1 MKYMSSKEIRSSF
14 LDFFRKK
21 QHVILPSSS
30 LIPKDPQLMFTV
42 AGMVPFKPFFWGVAK
57 APHKRI
63 ATCQKCVRTV
73 DIDRVGKTAR
83 HDTFFE
89 MLGNFSFNDYFKK
102 EAIQWAWEY
111 VTDVLE
117 MPEDLLWVSVY
128 EDDDEAYDIWKNNIR
143 IPERKIVRL
152 DKEENWWGP
161 VGNTGPCGPCSEIF
175 VDTGRTET
183 CPDPENCSP
192 GCDCDRFLELWN
204 LVFTEF
210 NQNEEGKLIP
220 LKHKNI
226 DTGLGL
232 ERISAIMQNVETI
245 FDTDLFTNII
255 KSIEKILDVSYNKD
269 QKTDISIK
277 IIADHSRSVSF
288 LVTDGVMPSNEGRGY
303 VLRRLIRRAV
313 LHASLLYNNKPF
325 LNKLMEVVAEEMG
338 GIYLE
343 LKEKC
348 SFVKNIVLNE
358 EQKFIETLE
367 KGTKRLHEI
376 LEHNEVLSGKE
387 LFQLYDT
394 YGFPVELVE
403 EIVQDKDVKIDSE
416 GFKTE
421 MKKQRERARQAQ
433 GKKDYGLTSS
443 IYNEIYNKL
452 GNTEF
457 EGYKTLT
464 LEAEIKY
471 MVTDGKLVEKLT
483 KGDEGELFFKET
495 PFYAEKGGQV
505 SDRGVIKSD
514 NSIAVVSHV
523 FIPNN
528 ELISHKVYVE
538 NGTFEKGQKVK
549 LEVDAKKRKSTARN
563 HTATHL
569 LHAALRKVLGNHVR
583 QFGSLVDNER
593 LRFDF
598 THFSAL
604 EKEDIEK
611 IEEII
616 NEKILEDI
624 PVKIKTKSLEEAK
637 NEDITALFE
646 EKYSDI
652 VRVISINDFSKE
664 LCGGTHV
671 SRTGEIGIF
680 KIISE
685 SSVSSGVRRIEAVT
699 GLNAYELLKDNYN
712 KLNIIKDML
721 AVEDKIIE
729 RIATIK
735 QEVREKEKEV
745 KRLREKVL
753 SGSAPINDRRTS
765 VEGNQVHIRIVDNSP
780 VDVIRN
786 AADVMMQRLKSGIV
800 FIFNKFEN
808 KVVFVVKVSEDLT
821 DRFNAGK
828 IAQRIARELNGG
840 GGGRP
845 DFAQAGGKN
854 IDKIEY
860 VVNNIE
866 EFIND

>member
-42 AGMVPFKPFFWGVAK
+42 AGMVPFKPFFWGIAE

-73 DIDRVGKTAR
+73 DIDKVGKTAR

-102 EAIQWAWEY
+102 ETIRWAWEY
-111 VTDVLE
+111 VTGVLE
-117 MPEDLLWVSVY
+117 MPEDSLWVSVF
-128 EDDDEAYDIWKNNIR
+128 EEDDEAYEIWKNNIG
-143 IPERKIVRL
+143 IPERKILRL
-152 DKEENWWGP
+152 GKEENWWGP

-175 VDTGRTET
+175 IDTGRKEN
-183 CPDPENCSP
+183 CPDPENCSLD
-192 GCDCDRFLELWN
+192 CDCDRFLEFWN

-210 NQNEEGKLIP
+210 NQSEDGKLTP
-220 LKHKNI
+220 LKQKNI

-245 FDTDLFTNII
+245 FDTDLFKNII
-255 KSIEKILDVSYNKD
+255 KEIEKELSISYAANH
-269 QKTDISIK
+269 KTDISIK
-277 IIADHSRSVSF
+277 IIADHSRSVGF

-313 LHASLLYNNKPF
+313 LHSSLLGNSKPF
-325 LNKLMEVVAEEMG
+325 LNRLMEVIAKDMG
-338 GIYLE
+338 NIYPE
-343 LKEKC
+343 LKDKL

-358 EQKFIETLE
+358 EQKFLETLE

-376 LEHNEVLSGKE
+376 LENSKVISGKE

-403 EIVQDKDVKIDSE
+403 EIVQDRNVKIDSE
-416 GFKTE
+416 GFKAE
-421 MKKQRERARQAQ
+421 MNKQRERAREAQ
-433 GKKDYGLTSS
+433 GKKDYGFISAT
-443 IYNEIYNKL
+443 YNEIYNKL
-452 GNTEF
+452 GNTSF
-457 EGYKTLT
+457 KGYQTLSLQT
-464 LEAEIKY
+464 EIKY
-471 MVTDGKLVEKLT
+471 IISDGEMTEKLE
-483 KGDEGELFFKET
+483 KGNEGELFFQKT
-495 PFYAEKGGQV
+495 PFYAEKGGQI
-505 SDRGVIKSD
+505 SDKGTIKSYD
-514 NSIAVVSHV
+514 SKARVTNV
-523 FIPNN
+523 FIPSN

-538 NGTFEKGQKVK
+538 QGTFEKGQKVI
-549 LEVDAKKRKSTARN
+549 LEVDIEKRKSTARN

-569 LHAALRKVLGNHVR
+569 LHAALKKVLGNHVR
-583 QFGSLVDNER
+583 QSGSLVDEKR

-604 EKEDIEK
+604 KEEEIERIEK
-611 IEEII
+611 IT

-624 PVKIKTKSLEEAK
+624 PVKIETKTLEEAK
-637 NEDITALFE
+637 SEDITALFE
-646 EKYSDI
+646 EKYGDV
-652 VRVISINDFSKE
+652 VRTVSIDGFSKE

-671 SRTGEIGIF
+671 SRTGEIGIL
-680 KIISE
+680 KITSE

-699 GLNAYELLKDNYN
+699 GFNTYELLKDNYK

-729 RIATIK
+729 RIASIN

-753 SGSAPINDRRTS
+753 SGSAPVNDRHAN
-765 VEGNQVHIRIVDNSP
+765 VKGNQVHVRIVDDSP
-780 VDVIRN
+780 VDIIRN

-800 FIFNKFEN
+800 LIFNRLEN
-808 KVVFVVKVSEDLT
+808 KVVFVVKVSDDLT
-821 DRFNAGK
+821 ESFNAGE
-828 IAQRIARELNGG
+828 IAKRISKELNGG
-840 GGGRP
+840 GGGRA
-845 DFAQAGGKN
+845 DFAQAGGKD

-860 VVNNIE
+860 IVNNIE
-866 EFIND
+866 DFING

>member
-14 LDFFRKK
+14 LDFFRNK

-42 AGMVPFKPFFWGVAK
+42 AGMVPFKPFFWGIAE
-57 APHKRI
+57 APHKRV

-111 VTDVLE
+111 VTEVLE
-117 MPEDLLWVSVY
+117 MPKETLWVSVY
-128 EDDDEAYDIWKNNIR
+128 KEDDEAYDIWKNDIG
-143 IPERKIVRL
+143 IPDRKIVRL
-152 DKEENWWGP
+152 GKEENWWGP

-175 VDTGRTET
+175 IDTGRDEN

-192 GCDCDRFLELWN
+192 ACDCDRFLEFWN

-210 NQNEEGKLIP
+210 NQNEDGTLVP
-220 LKHKNI
+220 LKNKNI

-245 FDTDLFTNII
+245 FDTDLFRNII
-255 KSIEKILDVSYNKD
+255 NEIEKTLNVKYADD
-269 QKTDISIK
+269 EKTDTSIK
-277 IIADHSRSVSF
+277 IIADHSRSVGF
-288 LVTDGVMPSNEGRGY
+288 LITDGVMPSNEGRGY

-313 LHASLLYNNKPF
+313 LHASLLGNTDPF
-325 LNKLMEVVAEEMG
+325 LNKLMKVVADEMG
-338 GIYLE
+338 SIYPELE
-343 LKEKC
+343 EKL
-348 SFVKNIVLNE
+348 SFTKNIVLNE
-358 EQKFIETLE
+358 EQKFLDTLE
-367 KGTKRLHEI
+367 KGTKRLHEL
-376 LEHNEVLSGKE
+376 LENNKILSGKE

-403 EIVQDKDVKIDSE
+403 EIVQDSDVKLDSK
-416 GFKTE
+416 GFKAE
-421 MKKQRERARQAQ
+421 MKKQRERAREAQ
-433 GKKDYGLTSS
+433 GKKDYHLTSS
-443 IYNEIYNKL
+443 IYNEIYNSI
-452 GNTEF
+452 GSTEF
-457 EGYKTLT
+457 KGYNTLSLIT
-464 LEAEIKY
+464 EIKY
-471 MVTDGKLVEKLT
+471 IAANGKLIEKLE
-483 KGDEGELFFKET
+483 KGKEGELFFKET

-505 SDRGVIKSD
+505 SDGGTIKSD
-514 NSIAVVSHV
+514 NSKAKISQV
-523 FIPNN
+523 FVPYN
-528 ELISHKVYVE
+528 ELFSHKVYVE
-538 NGTFEKGQKVK
+538 QGVFEKGQKVC

-569 LHAALRKVLGNHVR
+569 LHATLRKVLGNHVK
-583 QFGSLVDNER
+583 QSGSLVDDKR

-604 EKEDIEK
+604 DVADIEK
-611 IEEII
+611 IEKII

-624 PVKIKTKSLEEAK
+624 PLNIESKSIDKAK

-646 EKYSDI
+646 EKYGDV
-652 VRVISINDFSKE
+652 VRVVSIDDFSRE

-680 KIISE
+680 KVTSE

-712 KLNIIKDML
+712 KLNMIKDML

-729 RIATIK
+729 RIATIN

-753 SGSAPINDRRTS
+753 SGSAPINDKHKS
-765 VEGNQVHIRIVDNSP
+765 IDGNQVHIRIVDNSP

-800 FIFNKFEN
+800 FIFNKLEN
-808 KVVFVVKVSEDLT
+808 KVVFVVKVSNDLT
-821 DRFNAGK
+821 DDYNAGEIAK
-828 IAQRIARELNGG
+828 RIAQELNGG
-840 GGGRP
+840 GGGRA
-845 DFAQAGGKN
+845 DFAQAGGKDV
-854 IDKIEY
+854 DKIEY
-860 VVNNIE
+860 VVDNIE
-866 EFIND
+866 EFING

>member
-1 MKYMSSKEIRSSF
+1 MKYMSSKEIRTSF

-42 AGMVPFKPFFWGVAK
+42 AGMVPFKPFFWGIAE
-57 APHKRI
+57 APHRRI

-73 DIDRVGKTAR
+73 DIDRVGRTAR

-111 VTDVLE
+111 VTEVLE
-117 MPEDLLWVSVY
+117 MPEDSLWVSVY
-128 EDDDEAYDIWKNNIR
+128 EEDDEAYEIWKNNVG
-143 IPERKIVRL
+143 IPEKKIVRL
-152 DKEENWWGP
+152 GKEENWWGP
-161 VGNTGPCGPCSEIF
+161 VGKTGPCGPDSEIF
-175 VDTGRTET
+175 IDTGKDEN

-192 GCDCDRFLELWN
+192 DCDCDRFLEFWN

-210 NQNEEGKLIP
+210 NQSKDGTLAP
-220 LKHKNI
+220 LKQKNI

-232 ERISAIMQNVETI
+232 ERISAIMQNVKTI
-245 FDTDLFTNII
+245 FDTDLFKNII
-255 KSIEKILDVSYNKD
+255 SEIENILNVNYAND
-269 QKTDISIK
+269 QETDISIK

-313 LHASLLYNNKPF
+313 LHSSLLGNSKPF
-325 LNKLMEVVAEEMG
+325 LNSLMEVVSNEMVS
-338 GIYLE
+338 IYPE
-343 LKEKC
+343 LKEKL

-358 EQKFIETLE
+358 EQKFLDTLE

-376 LEHNEVLSGKE
+376 LENSNTISGKE

-394 YGFPVELVE
+394 YGFPIELVE
-403 EIVQDKDVKIDSE
+403 EIVQDRNVKIDSE

-421 MKKQRERARQAQ
+421 MKKQRERAREAQ
-433 GKKDYGLTSS
+433 GKKDYGLTSKTYS
-443 IYNEIYNKL
+443 KIYNEL

-457 EGYKTLT
+457 KGYGTLSLKTEIMYIVSDG
-464 LEAEIKY
+464 EA
-471 MVTDGKLVEKLT
+471 VEKLEE
-483 KGDEGELFFKET
+483 GNEGELFFQET

-505 SDRGVIKSD
+505 SDKGIIQSD
-514 NSIAVVSHV
+514 SSKAKVKHV

-538 NGTFEKGQKVK
+538 KGSFKKGQKVF
-549 LEVDAKKRKSTARN
+549 LEVDPGKRKSTARN

-569 LHAALRKVLGNHVR
+569 LHATLKKILGNHVR
-583 QFGSLVDNER
+583 QSGSLVNEKR

-598 THFSAL
+598 THFSSL
-604 EKEDIEK
+604 EEEEIEK
-611 IEEII
+611 IEKII
-616 NEKILEDI
+616 NKKILEDI
-624 PVKIKTKSLEEAK
+624 PVNTELKTLEEAK

-646 EKYSDI
+646 EKYGDVVRI
-652 VRVISINDFSKE
+652 VSINDFSKE

-671 SRTGEIGIF
+671 YRTGEIGMF
-680 KIISE
+680 KITSE

-699 GLNAYELLKDNYN
+699 GFNTYELLKDNYK
-712 KLNIIKDML
+712 KLNMIKDML
-721 AVEDKIIE
+721 AVEDRIIE
-729 RIATIK
+729 KVASIN

-753 SGSAPINDRRTS
+753 SGSAAVNDKRTS
-765 VEGNQVHIRIVDNSP
+765 VNDNQIHIRIVDNSP

-800 FIFNKFEN
+800 LIFNRFEN
-808 KVVFVVKVSEDLT
+808 KVVFVVKVSDNLT
-821 DRFNAGK
+821 NNYNAGE
-828 IAQRIARELNGG
+828 IARRIAKELNGG
-840 GGGRP
+840 GGGRA
-845 DFAQAGGKN
+845 DFAQAGGKDV
-854 IDKIEY
+854 DKIES

-866 EFIND
+866 EFING